1 MALLGPGNTVLS
13 VSPEHSPRRGS
24 SCLLTIIAISG
35 RAVAISAETSIHGC
49 KSEIGAAR
57 SPILRP
63 GRKLIR
69 RELAYGARAMPADM
83 LSCSAP
89 PIDACAVSFHRFP
102 QSVVT
107 SRDCGGVYLTPCPPW
122 SMLSKRMR
130 EDSRMERR
138 RTDRRVLNASPLVLS
153 PSPVPTPSHFIFRPL
168 PPT

>member
-13 VSPEHSPRRGS
+13 VSPEHSPRRVS
-24 SCLLTIIAISG
+24 SCLFTIIAISG

-102 QSVVT
+102 QSAVT
-107 SRDCGGVYLTPCPPW
+107 SRDCGGVPPTPCPP
-122 SMLSKRMR
+122 LGLAFNGVRKARPHGDR
-130 EDSRMERR
+130 PTARR
-138 RTDRRVLNASPLVLS
+138 L
-153 PSPVPTPSHFIFRPL
+153 
-168 PPT
+168 